1 MSYLF
6 MRFSAK
12 RQAGPVGSGLL
23 ASCSERYTDAY
34 AEVVE
39 VVYRI
44 GQDIAAV
51 GGVAVVKRHVET
63 EAVVRTREDANA
75 DFGREVE
82 SPRVG
87 VLLDYVVIGR
97 EFCIVGAQLQTR
109 IGLEYAVRKPCV
121 ASRDAE
127 RQLERAVFL
136 IDGQGRAVAQIER
149 LARNARK
156 VGLVGDEGTYGDR
169 RSSCPIPTPC
179 RHRRCPA
186 ARLPASRR

>member
-1 MSYLF
+1 
-6 MRFSAK
+6 MRIYIESPFPKGDFYCGISLCVSLQND
-12 RQAGPVGSGLL
+12 RPDPSGPACSRRVPE
-23 ASCSERYTDAY
+23 ASERYTDAY

-39 VVYRI
+39 VVYRV

-51 GGVAVVKRHVET
+51 GGVAVVERHVET

-149 LARNARK
+149 LARNCLLYTSDAA
-156 VGLVGDEGTYGDR
+156 DE
-169 RSSCPIPTPC
+169 
-179 RHRRCPA
+179 
-186 ARLPASRR
+186 L

>member
-1 MSYLF
+1 
-6 MRFSAK
+6 MRFARLYRKSPFLKGDFYVVSLYASLPQND
-12 RQAGPVGSGLL
+12 RPDPTGPACSRRVPE
-23 ASCSERYTDAY
+23 ASERYTDAY

-82 SPRVG
+82 SPCVG
-87 VLLDYVVIGR
+87 VLLDYVVVGR

-127 RQLERAVFL
+127 RRAS
-136 IDGQGRAVAQIER
+136 G
-149 LARNARK
+149 
-156 VGLVGDEGTYGDR
+156 
-169 RSSCPIPTPC
+169 
-179 RHRRCPA
+179 
-186 ARLPASRR
+186 

>member
-1 MSYLF
+1 MMVWQL
-6 MRFSAK
+6 
-12 RQAGPVGSGLL
+12 
-23 ASCSERYTDAY
+23 
-34 AEVVE
+34 
-39 VVYRI
+39 
-44 GQDIAAV
+44 
-51 GGVAVVKRHVET
+51 T

-82 SPRVG
+82 SPCVG
-87 VLLDYVVIGR
+87 VLLDYVVVGR

-156 VGLVGDEGTYGDR
+156 VGLVGDEGTY
-169 RSSCPIPTPC
+169 
-179 RHRRCPA
+179 
-186 ARLPASRR
+186 